1 MAGGARGGSAGRG
14 TALSGKGL
22 FSNIWLW
29 RAVAGV
35 LTAAVILI
43 SSIHF
48 ANRSLGKDSPVC
60 PPLDLCPSGWLYFQ
74 RKCYNLSESE
84 ADWNSSQ
91 SHCSSHNS
99 SLLVIENLQELSFM
113 MKITKQNPWIGL
125 HKRNEEFFWVNG
137 KALDNELFEVKGSGS
152 CAYLESKG
160 VSASGCSLT
169 RKWVCSLNINSA
181 Q

>member
-1 MAGGARGGSAGRG
+1 
-14 TALSGKGL
+14 GL

-43 SSIHF
+43 SCIHF
-48 ANRSLGKDSPVC
+48 VNRSLGKDSPAC

-99 SLLVIENLQELSFM
+99 SLLVIENLQELVRE
-113 MKITKQNPWIGL
+113 P
-125 HKRNEEFFWVNG
+125 
-137 KALDNELFEVKGSGS
+137 KGDP
-152 CAYLESKG
+152 
-160 VSASGCSLT
+160 VSPPSSLPGNHFASLLS
-169 RKWVCSLNINSA
+169 
-181 Q
+181 